1 MTEHVVCDNLMRSI
15 EDTCNEITNEMPD
28 TDNTDTT
35 DVSPTVN
42 IDVEMN
48 EESRSLE
55 DATVVYNKPTERI
68 FFFKRMKSEHP
79 RLDVLFQ
86 VGGGSLRP
94 GTHDGDD
101 YAVWEAS
108 ESLYLYRTTG
118 PEFQVLQSVASVEY
132 TTKNSQI
139 SKVRNN
145 FSLKTCGVIG
155 MRDAKGQLQVLKS
168 AISGTEFIPVREQ
181 DKQDFLFDAKWV
193 ARVKVLAKLLRINLR
208 TPFDGHSKPTS
219 DGNVGNWRAG
229 HIEKKLSTHMV
240 YTLLAMYQK
249 KKGKVTLKDLR
260 HLRQILREEGF
271 KPEFEIHLSRGPCG
285 TPHRL
290 GLCVPFVR
298 RLSQITG
305 VKFTIHS

>member
-1 MTEHVVCDNLMRSI
+1 MTEHVVCDNLTRSI
-15 EDTCNEITNEMPD
+15 EETCNEITNEMPD
-28 TDNTDTT
+28 TDNT

-48 EESRSLE
+48 EESRFLE
-55 DATVVYNKPTERI
+55 DATVVYNKLTERI

-86 VGGGSLRP
+86 VGGGTLRP
-94 GTHDGDD
+94 GTHDGND

-108 ESLYLYRTTG
+108 ESLYIYRTSG
-118 PEFQVLQSVASVEY
+118 PDFQVLQSVASVEY
-132 TTKNSQI
+132 ITNNSQKSRI
-139 SKVRNN
+139 RNQ
-145 FSLKTCGVIG
+145 FSLKTCGFIG
-155 MRDAKGQLQVLKS
+155 MRDSEGRIQVLKS

-193 ARVKVLAKLLRINLR
+193 ARVKLLAKLLRINLR
-208 TPFDGHSKPTS
+208 TPYDGRSKPTS

-260 HLRQILREEGF
+260 HLGRLLREEGRNL
-271 KPEFEIHLSRGPCG
+271 KFEIHLSRGPCG
-285 TPHRL
+285 TPHRS
-290 GLCVPFVR
+290 GQCVPFVR
-298 RLSQITG
+298 RLARITG
-305 VKFTIHS
+305 VRFTIHS

>member
-79 RLDVLFQ
+79 RLDVLF
-86 VGGGSLRP
+86 
-94 GTHDGDD
+94 
-101 YAVWEAS
+101 
-108 ESLYLYRTTG
+108 
-118 PEFQVLQSVASVEY
+118 
-132 TTKNSQI
+132 
-139 SKVRNN
+139 
-145 FSLKTCGVIG
+145 
-155 MRDAKGQLQVLKS
+155 
-168 AISGTEFIPVREQ
+168 Q